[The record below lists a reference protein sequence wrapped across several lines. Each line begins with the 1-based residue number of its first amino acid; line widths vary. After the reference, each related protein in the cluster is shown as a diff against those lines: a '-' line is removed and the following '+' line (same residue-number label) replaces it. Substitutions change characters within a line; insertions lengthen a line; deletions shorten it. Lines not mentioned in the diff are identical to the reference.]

1 MFSLVFVLLLE
12 SSMKRIL
19 YVVLTIGFYLSFVVL
34 IQLTKDYPCIDSTF
48 VKKLDVLSINK
59 SAGVYACSMHKAVD
73 FSQTTNDY
81 VELVEGRLNQLGL
94 ILEKIQPLKTKLQI
108 SVDEN
113 NPLKFEIKENQIRIG
128 KNLLIAKGHLELAV
142 IRSWLQGGYA
152 EDERVKLFNQS
163 LADLIYYATFG
174 RLDGQDP
181 VTELYPEIGLA
192 RWPQVLKNLDV
203 YCESAWKSPEDFERC
218 ASLDQLDHNR
228 RELLTMSLRPLLTSS
243 LIDAFNSLSRKEQ
256 NNFLQD
262 IPQLVAER
270 SVDSQLAIEALL
282 NQDNSLKEGLSILK
296 VFAEQ
301 FSLRREASYPQRRFI
316 ARLNQYLQSHGVVD
330 SFAEAYF
337 DLVIEIPDH
346 IKTSSPLFKSLEA
359 AAKQNLN
366 LQIAVKD
373 LDQLWILPSRS
384 SLSLKIFDRVK
395 VRQHVFFACPI
406 LKEIEVAQ
414 FMENSE
420 KLLMIKGC
428 DSERPYAFDMLFK
441 YGAQEFTKIESQLA
455 FIQFHLPSLQQR
467 MNELQHIKNF
477 FELVQNRDVTRREF
491 QLLGWQDVQ
500 WNEKYQ
506 FYKPKAAID
515 AIEFFRVESEQKSN

>member
-1 MFSLVFVLLLE
+1 M
-12 SSMKRIL
+12 L
-19 YVVLTIGFYLSFVVL
+19 YVALTIGFFLSFIVL
-34 IQLTKDYPCIDSTF
+34 IQLTKDYPCINSTL
-48 VKKLDVLSINK
+48 VEKLDVLSPHQNT
-59 SAGVYACSMHKAVD
+59 GVYACSMHKEIE
-73 FSQTTNDY
+73 FSQVANDY
-81 VELVEGRLNQLGL
+81 VQIVEGRLNQLAL
-94 ILEKIQPLKTKLQI
+94 ILEKIQPLKSKLLI
-108 SVDEN
+108 SIDEG
-113 NPLKFEIKENQIRIG
+113 NPLKFEIKKNQIRIG
-128 KNLLIAKGHLELAV
+128 KNLLLVRGHLELAV
-142 IRSWLQGGYA
+142 IRSWLQGGHN
-152 EDERVKLFNQS
+152 EEERDKLFNQS

-181 VTELYPEIGLA
+181 VTELYPEIGQA

-203 YCESAWKSPEDFERC
+203 YCESAWKSTEDFERC

-243 LIDAFNSLSRKEQ
+243 LIEAFNSLTFKEQ

-262 IPQLVAER
+262 IPKLVADR
-270 SVDSQLAIEALL
+270 SIDSELAIEALL
-282 NQDNSLKEGLSILK
+282 NQESSLKEGISILK

-301 FSLRREASYPQRRFI
+301 FSLKQEASYPHRRFV

-337 DLVIEIPDH
+337 DIVVEIPDH
-346 IKTSSPLFKSLEA
+346 LQTSSPLFKSLEA
-359 AAKQNLN
+359 ASKQNLN

-373 LDQLWILPSRS
+373 LDQIWIMPSRS

-395 VRQHVFFACPI
+395 IRQNVFFACPI
-406 LKEIEVAQ
+406 LKEIEIAQ
-414 FMENSE
+414 FMASSE

-428 DSERPYAFDMLFK
+428 DSERAYAFDMLFK
-441 YGAQEFTKIESQLA
+441 YGAQEFMKTESQLA

-477 FELVQNRDVTRREF
+477 FELVQNRDVTQREF
-491 QLLGWQDVQ
+491 QLLGWLDVQ

-515 AIEFFRVESEQKSN
+515 AIEFFRAESEQKSN